1 MPIKAIVWD
10 LDGTLIHFKI
20 DSIQARRA
28 VIKLLR
34 DAGVPKEYFSSQKT
48 TFDIIN
54 NSKLVLG
61 KLGLN
66 SGEITNITTAA
77 NNSVVEIEEKAAL
90 EASLIIGIET
100 VLQFVEKIGIKQAI
114 FTFNTFRNAEIS
126 LEKTKIMHYFE
137 VIAGRDNVKNLKPH
151 PDHLIY
157 ICRILNVLPSEI
169 IVIGDSGR
177 DIEAALNIQAKSIG
191 IRTPMSRVFQDD
203 YFEKAN
209 CIVPLDGIPSKLIE
223 ELKKILKS

>member
-20 DSIQARRA
+20 DSIKARRA
-28 VIKLLR
+28 VIKLFR
-34 DAGVPKEYFSSQKT
+34 DAGVPKEYFNSQKT
-48 TFDIIN
+48 IFDIIN
-54 NSKLVLG
+54 NSKEVLTRI
-61 KLGLN
+61 GLTR
-66 SGEITNITTAA
+66 GEITNINTAA
-77 NNSVVEIEEKAAL
+77 NSSVVEIEEKAAH
-90 EASLIIGIET
+90 EASLIIGIEN
-100 VLQFVEKIGIKQAI
+100 VLKFIEKMGIKQAI
-114 FTFNTFRNAEIS
+114 FTFNTFRNAKIS
-126 LEKTKIMHYFE
+126 LEKTNILHYFE

-157 ICRILNVLPSEI
+157 ICGILNVLPSEI

-177 DIEAALNIQAKSIG
+177 DIEAAINIGAKSIG
-191 IRTPMSRVFQDD
+191 IKTPMSRVFQDGF
-203 YFEKAN
+203 FEKAN